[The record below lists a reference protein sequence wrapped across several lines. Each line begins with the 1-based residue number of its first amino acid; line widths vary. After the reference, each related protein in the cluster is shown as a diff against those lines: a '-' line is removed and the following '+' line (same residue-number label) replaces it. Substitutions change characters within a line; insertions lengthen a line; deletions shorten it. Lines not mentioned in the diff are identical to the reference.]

1 MSMFHSSS
9 SSINPPASSDLSPSA
24 LTSWNKSSRPR
35 VWLQTVFLLMMM
47 FCPIFTICHWTVYS
61 KGLRGNLQAMPDST
75 RNGPRQVLTILEPC
89 THSPKETE
97 NSVNVLSSR
106 EIHACPV
113 KQPEQFAFCFNFP
126 SIKSG
131 ERMESWII
139 SSVSQLA
146 RVPVSFVPRGIC
158 IWAFT
163 EGLT

>member
-9 SSINPPASSDLSPSA
+9 SSINPPASSDLSSSA
-24 LTSWNKSSRPR
+24 LTSWNR
-35 VWLQTVFLLMMM
+35 VPAHEFDSTVFLLMVM

-61 KGLRGNLQAMPDST
+61 KGLLGNLQAMPDST

-89 THSPKETE
+89 THSPKEIE

-106 EIHACPV
+106 EIHACLV